1 MRFLS
6 RNREIGYDN
15 AIQTARDRAAEF
27 QEEDDMILADKI
39 ITLRKKAGWS
49 QEELASQLGVT
60 RQSVSK
66 WEGAQSVPDLDKVVQ
81 MSRLFGVSTDYL
93 LKDELEEEEFVGSEA
108 EETPL
113 RRVTMEQAARYLA
126 LRKACA
132 PKIALA
138 VAMCIVSPVVIIFLA
153 ALADAGLGGIS
164 EDLAAGLGVS
174 VILVLVAIA
183 VGMFLSCGAKTK
195 EFDFL
200 EKEPFE
206 TEYGVSG
213 MVRERRKAYE
223 PTASR
228 CTILGVVLCILAV
241 VPLML
246 GVGLASSDV
255 AALLVRVA
263 PADVYAAAAVDALL
277 LLVACGVGV
286 LVWSG
291 TYTGAMDQ
299 LLEEGDYTRKKKAR
313 SGVMSTVSLIYWLS
327 VTAIFLFY
335 TFGPKGNGQPQY
347 SWFIWA
353 VGGVL
358 YAAVMGIVSLVLYHK
373 DIRNGCKKKRGRTL
387 CSILNT

>member
-15 AIQTARDRAAEF
+15 AIQTARDRTIEI

-93 LKDELEEEEFVGSEA
+93 LKDELEEEEFVESEA
-108 EETPL
+108 YKTPL

-138 VAMCIVSPVVIIFLA
+138 VAMCIVSPVVIIFLSA
-153 ALADAGLGGIS
+153 MADAGLGGIS

-373 DIRNGCKKKRGRTL
+373 DKM
-387 CSILNT
+387 

>member
-1 MRFLS
+1 
-6 RNREIGYDN
+6 
-15 AIQTARDRAAEF
+15 
-27 QEEDDMILADKI
+27 MILADKI

-49 QEELASQLGVT
+49 QEELAAQLGVS

-66 WEGAQSVPDLDKVVQ
+66 WEGAQSVPDMQKVVQ
-81 MSRLFGVSTDYL
+81 MSRLFGVTTDYL
-93 LKDELEEEEFVGSEA
+93 LKEELGEPEPAQSEPDA
-108 EETPL
+108 PL
-113 RRVTMEQAARYLA
+113 RCVTMEQAARYLA

-138 VAMCIVSPVVIIFLA
+138 VAMCIISPVVIIFLSA
-153 ALADAGLGGIS
+153 MADAGLGGIS

-228 CTILGVVLCILAV
+228 CTMLGVVLCILAV

-263 PADVYAAAAVDALL
+263 PADVYAAAEVDALL

-347 SWFIWA
+347 SSFILPPPRVFYFA
-353 VGGVL
+353 
-358 YAAVMGIVSLVLYHK
+358 
-373 DIRNGCKKKRGRTL
+373 TL
-387 CSILNT
+387 R

>member
-15 AIQTARDRAAEF
+15 AIQTARDRAIEI

-93 LKDELEEEEFVGSEA
+93 LKDELEEEEFVESEA
-108 EETPL
+108 DETPL

-138 VAMCIVSPVVIIFLA
+138 VAMCIVSPVVIIFLSA
-153 ALADAGLGGIS
+153 MADAGLGGIS

-373 DIRNGCKKKRGRTL
+373 DKM
-387 CSILNT
+387 

>member
-1 MRFLS
+1 
-6 RNREIGYDN
+6 
-15 AIQTARDRAAEF
+15 
-27 QEEDDMILADKI
+27 MILADKI
-39 ITLRKKAGWS
+39 MTLRKKAGRS
-49 QEELASQLGVT
+49 QEELAGQLGVT

-93 LKDELEEEEFVGSEA
+93 LKDEMEDEEFVEAA
-108 EETPL
+108 EEEAPL
-113 RRVTMEQAARYLA
+113 RKVTMEQAARYLA

-138 VAMCIVSPVVIIFLA
+138 VAMCIVSPVVIILLA
-153 ALADAGLGGIS
+153 AVADAGIGGIS
-164 EDLAAGLGVS
+164 EDLAAGIGVS
-174 VILVLVAIA
+174 AILVLVAAA
-183 VGMFLSCGAKTK
+183 VAIFLSCGAKTK
-195 EFDFL
+195 EFEFL

-213 MVRERRKAYE
+213 MVRERRRAYE

-228 CTILGVVLCILAV
+228 CTIAGVVLCILAV

-246 GVGLASSDV
+246 GVGLASSGV
-255 AALLVRVA
+255 AAMLTRIA
-263 PADVYAAAAVDALL
+263 PADVYAAAAVDVLL

-286 LVWSG
+286 LVLSG
-291 TYTGAMDQ
+291 TYTAAMDQ
-299 LLEEGDYTRKKKAR
+299 LLEEGDYTRREKAR
-313 SGVMSTVSLIYWLS
+313 SGVKGTVTLIYWLG

-335 TFGPKGNGQPQY
+335 TFGPNGNGQPGC

-358 YAAVMGIVSLVLYHK
+358 YAAVMGVVTLILRWK
-373 DIRNGCKKKRGRTL
+373 DKM
-387 CSILNT
+387 

>member
-15 AIQTARDRAAEF
+15 AIQTARDRAIEI

-93 LKDELEEEEFVGSEA
+93 LKDELEEEEFVESEA
-108 EETPL
+108 DETPL

-164 EDLAAGLGVS
+164 EDLAAGVGVS
-174 VILVLVAIA
+174 VILALVAAA
-183 VGMFLSCGAKTK
+183 VGIFLSCGAKTK
-195 EFDFL
+195 EFEFL

-286 LVWSG
+286 VVWSG

-373 DIRNGCKKKRGRTL
+373 DKM
-387 CSILNT
+387 

>member
-15 AIQTARDRAAEF
+15 AIQTARDRAIEI

-39 ITLRKKAGWS
+39 ITLRKKTGWS

-93 LKDELEEEEFVGSEA
+93 LKDELEEEEFVESESDEA
-108 EETPL
+108 PL

-138 VAMCIVSPVVIIFLA
+138 VAMCIISPVVIIFLSA
-153 ALADAGLGGIS
+153 MADAGLGGIS
-164 EDLAAGLGVS
+164 ENLAAGLGVS

-335 TFGPKGNGQPQY
+335 TFGPRGNGQPQY

-358 YAAVMGIVSLVLYHK
+358 YAAVMGIVSLVLHHK
-373 DIRNGCKKKRGRTL
+373 DKM
-387 CSILNT
+387 

>member
-1 MRFLS
+1 
-6 RNREIGYDN
+6 
-15 AIQTARDRAAEF
+15 
-27 QEEDDMILADKI
+27 MILADKI
-39 ITLRKKAGWS
+39 MTLRKKAGWS
-49 QEELASQLGVT
+49 QEELAGQLGVT

-93 LKDELEEEEFVGSEA
+93 LKDEMEDEEFVEAA
-108 EETPL
+108 EEEAPL
-113 RRVTMEQAARYLA
+113 RKVTMEQAARYLA

-138 VAMCIVSPVVIIFLA
+138 VAMCIVSPVVIILLA
-153 ALADAGLGGIS
+153 ALADAGIGGIS
-164 EDLAAGLGVS
+164 EDLAAGIGVS
-174 VILVLVAIA
+174 VILVLVAAA
-183 VGMFLSCGAKTK
+183 VAIFLSCGAKTK
-195 EFDFL
+195 EFEFL

-213 MVRERRKAYE
+213 MVRERRRAYE

-228 CTILGVVLCILAV
+228 CTIAGVVLCILAV

-246 GVGLASSDV
+246 GVGLASSGV
-255 AALLVRVA
+255 AAMLTRIA
-263 PADVYAAAAVDALL
+263 PADVYAAAAVDVLL

-286 LVWSG
+286 LVLSG
-291 TYTGAMDQ
+291 TYTAAMDQ
-299 LLEEGDYTRKKKAR
+299 LLEEGDYTRREKAR
-313 SGVMSTVSLIYWLS
+313 SGVKGTVTLIYWLG

-335 TFGPKGNGQPQY
+335 TFGPNGNGQPGC

-358 YAAVMGIVSLVLYHK
+358 YAAVMGVVTLILRWK
-373 DIRNGCKKKRGRTL
+373 DKM
-387 CSILNT
+387 

>member
-15 AIQTARDRAAEF
+15 AIQTARDRAIEI

-93 LKDELEEEEFVGSEA
+93 LKDELEEEEFVESEA
-108 EETPL
+108 DEAPL

-138 VAMCIVSPVVIIFLA
+138 VAMCIISPVVIIFLSA
-153 ALADAGLGGIS
+153 MADAGLGGIS

-335 TFGPKGNGQPQY
+335 TFGPRGNGQPQY

-373 DIRNGCKKKRGRTL
+373 DKM
-387 CSILNT
+387 

>member
-15 AIQTARDRAAEF
+15 AIQTARDRAIEI

-93 LKDELEEEEFVGSEA
+93 LKDELEEEEFVESEA
-108 EETPL
+108 DEMPL

-132 PKIALA
+132 PRIALA
-138 VAMCIVSPVVIIFLA
+138 VAMCIISPVVIIFLSA
-153 ALADAGLGGIS
+153 MADAGLGGIS

-183 VGMFLSCGAKTK
+183 VGTFLSCGAKTK

-246 GVGLASSDV
+246 EVGLASSDV

-373 DIRNGCKKKRGRTL
+373 DKM
-387 CSILNT
+387 

>member
-6 RNREIGYDN
+6 RNRKIGYDN
-15 AIQTARDRAAEF
+15 AIQTARDRTIEI

-93 LKDELEEEEFVGSEA
+93 LKDELEEEEFVESEA
-108 EETPL
+108 DEAPL

-138 VAMCIVSPVVIIFLA
+138 VAMCIVSPVVIIFLSA
-153 ALADAGLGGIS
+153 MADAGLGGIS
-164 EDLAAGLGVS
+164 ENLAAGLGVS

-373 DIRNGCKKKRGRTL
+373 DKI
-387 CSILNT
+387 

>member
-15 AIQTARDRAAEF
+15 AIQTARDRAIEI

-81 MSRLFGVSTDYL
+81 LSRIFGVSTDYL
-93 LKDELEEEEFVGSEA
+93 LKDELEEEEFVESEA
-108 EETPL
+108 DETPL

-138 VAMCIVSPVVIIFLA
+138 VAMCIVSPVVIIFLSA
-153 ALADAGLGGIS
+153 MADAGLGGIS

-373 DIRNGCKKKRGRTL
+373 DKM
-387 CSILNT
+387 

>member
-1 MRFLS
+1 
-6 RNREIGYDN
+6 
-15 AIQTARDRAAEF
+15 
-27 QEEDDMILADKI
+27 MILADKI
-39 ITLRKKAGWS
+39 ITLRKKEGWS

-93 LKDELEEEEFVGSEA
+93 LKDELEEEEFVESEA
-108 EETPL
+108 DETPL

-138 VAMCIVSPVVIIFLA
+138 VAMCIVSPVVIVFLSA
-153 ALADAGLGGIS
+153 MADAGLGGIS

-213 MVRERRKAYE
+213 MVRERRKVYE

-335 TFGPKGNGQPQY
+335 TFGPNGNGQAKY

-353 VGGVL
+353 IGGVL

-373 DIRNGCKKKRGRTL
+373 DKM
-387 CSILNT
+387 

>member
-1 MRFLS
+1 
-6 RNREIGYDN
+6 
-15 AIQTARDRAAEF
+15 
-27 QEEDDMILADKI
+27 MILADKI
-39 ITLRKKAGWS
+39 MTLRKKAGRS
-49 QEELASQLGVT
+49 QEELAGQLGVT

-93 LKDELEEEEFVGSEA
+93 LKDEMEDEEFVEAA
-108 EETPL
+108 EEEAPL
-113 RRVTMEQAARYLA
+113 RKVTMEQAARYLA

-138 VAMCIVSPVVIIFLA
+138 VAMCIVSPVVIILLA
-153 ALADAGLGGIS
+153 ALADAGIGGIS
-164 EDLAAGLGVS
+164 EDLAAGIGVS
-174 VILVLVAIA
+174 VILVLVAAA
-183 VGMFLSCGAKTK
+183 VAIFLSCGAKTK
-195 EFDFL
+195 EFEFL

-213 MVRERRKAYE
+213 MVRERRRAYE

-228 CTILGVVLCILAV
+228 CTIAGVVLCILAV

-246 GVGLASSDV
+246 GVGLASSGV
-255 AALLVRVA
+255 AAMLTRIA
-263 PADVYAAAAVDALL
+263 PADVYAAAAVDVLL

-286 LVWSG
+286 LVLSG
-291 TYTGAMDQ
+291 TYTAAMDQ
-299 LLEEGDYTRKKKAR
+299 LLEEGDYTRREKAR
-313 SGVMSTVSLIYWLS
+313 SGVKGTVTLIYWLG

-335 TFGPKGNGQPQY
+335 TFGPNGNGQPGC

-358 YAAVMGIVSLVLYHK
+358 YAAVMGVVTLILRWK
-373 DIRNGCKKKRGRTL
+373 DKM
-387 CSILNT
+387 

>member
-15 AIQTARDRAAEF
+15 AIQTARDRTIEI

-93 LKDELEEEEFVGSEA
+93 LKDELEEEEFVESEA
-108 EETPL
+108 DEAPL

-358 YAAVMGIVSLVLYHK
+358 YAAVMGIVSLVLHHK
-373 DIRNGCKKKRGRTL
+373 DKM
-387 CSILNT
+387 

>member
-15 AIQTARDRAAEF
+15 AIQTARDRAIEI

-93 LKDELEEEEFVGSEA
+93 LKDELEEEEFVESEA
-108 EETPL
+108 DETPL

-138 VAMCIVSPVVIIFLA
+138 VAMCIISPVVIIFLSA
-153 ALADAGLGGIS
+153 MADAGLGGIS
-164 EDLAAGLGVS
+164 ENLAAGLGVS

-335 TFGPKGNGQPQY
+335 TFGPRGNGQPRY

-353 VGGVL
+353 IGGVL
-358 YAAVMGIVSLVLYHK
+358 YAAVMGIVSLVLHHK
-373 DIRNGCKKKRGRTL
+373 DKM
-387 CSILNT
+387 

>member
-6 RNREIGYDN
+6 RNRKIGYDN
-15 AIQTARDRAAEF
+15 AIQTAWERALKF

-93 LKDELEEEEFVGSEA
+93 LKDELEEEEFVESEA
-108 EETPL
+108 DETPL

-138 VAMCIVSPVVIIFLA
+138 VAMCIVSPVVIIFLSA
-153 ALADAGLGGIS
+153 MADAGLGGIS

-373 DIRNGCKKKRGRTL
+373 DKM
-387 CSILNT
+387 

>member
-1 MRFLS
+1 
-6 RNREIGYDN
+6 
-15 AIQTARDRAAEF
+15 
-27 QEEDDMILADKI
+27 MILADKI

-93 LKDELEEEEFVGSEA
+93 LKDELEEEEFVESEA
-108 EETPL
+108 AETPL
-113 RRVTMEQAARYLA
+113 RRVQAARYLA

-138 VAMCIVSPVVIIFLA
+138 VAMCIASPVVIIFLSA
-153 ALADAGLGGIS
+153 MADAGLGGIS

-213 MVRERRKAYE
+213 MVREREREFREKN
-223 PTASR
+223 SR
-228 CTILGVVLCILAV
+228 LTVIGTVLCILSVLPLFAV
-241 VPLML
+241 LSVMPAADDVVYIAAVCVLLFM
-246 GVGLASSDV
+246 VGLGCIAF
-255 AALLVRVA
+255 
-263 PADVYAAAAVDALL
+263 VY
-277 LLVACGVGV
+277 
-286 LVWSG
+286 SG
-291 TYTGAMDQ
+291 TYHGAMEK
-299 LLEEGDYTRKKKAR
+299 LLEEGDYSRDNKGRRKVVGTISA
-313 SGVMSTVSLIYWLS
+313 VYWLI
-327 VTAIFLFY
+327 VTAVFLVTMFSPN
-335 TFGPKGNGQPQY
+335 TPMMPRET
-347 SWFIWA
+347 WIIWA

-358 YAAVMGIVSLVLYHK
+358 YAAVMAVVRLLT
-373 DIRNGCKKKRGRTL
+373 GRK
-387 CSILNT
+387 

>member
-15 AIQTARDRAAEF
+15 AIQTARDRAHKF

-66 WEGAQSVPDLDKVVQ
+66 WEGAQSVPDLDKVLQ

-93 LKDELEEEEFVGSEA
+93 LKDELEEEEFVESEA
-108 EETPL
+108 DETPL

-138 VAMCIVSPVVIIFLA
+138 VAMCIISPVVIIFLSA
-153 ALADAGLGGIS
+153 MADAGLGGIS

-373 DIRNGCKKKRGRTL
+373 DKM
-387 CSILNT
+387 

>member
-15 AIQTARDRAAEF
+15 AIQTARDRTIEI

-93 LKDELEEEEFVGSEA
+93 LKDELEEEEFVESEA
-108 EETPL
+108 DEAPL

-138 VAMCIVSPVVIIFLA
+138 VAMCIVSPVVIIFLSA
-153 ALADAGLGGIS
+153 MADAGLGGIS

-277 LLVACGVGV
+277 LLVACGVGA

-373 DIRNGCKKKRGRTL
+373 DKM
-387 CSILNT
+387 

>member
-1 MRFLS
+1 
-6 RNREIGYDN
+6 
-15 AIQTARDRAAEF
+15 
-27 QEEDDMILADKI
+27 MILADKI

-93 LKDELEEEEFVGSEA
+93 LKDELEEEEFVESEA
-108 EETPL
+108 DETPL

-138 VAMCIVSPVVIIFLA
+138 VAMCIVSPVVIIFLSA
-153 ALADAGLGGIS
+153 MADAGLGGIS
-164 EDLAAGLGVS
+164 EDLA
-174 VILVLVAIA
+174 
-183 VGMFLSCGAKTK
+183 T
-195 EFDFL
+195 
-200 EKEPFE
+200 EPFE

-373 DIRNGCKKKRGRTL
+373 DKM
-387 CSILNT
+387 

>member
-1 MRFLS
+1 MTNLTVRFLS
-6 RNREIGYDN
+6 RNRKMGYDN
-15 AIQTARDRAAEF
+15 AIQTARERALKF

-49 QEELASQLGVT
+49 QEELAVQLGVT

-81 MSRLFGVSTDYL
+81 MSRIFGVSTDYL
-93 LKDELEEEEFVGSEA
+93 LKDELEEEEFVESAADEA
-108 EETPL
+108 PL
-113 RRVTMEQAARYLA
+113 RRVTMEQAAQYLA
-126 LRKACA
+126 LRRACA
-132 PKIALA
+132 PKTALA
-138 VAMCIVSPVVIIFLA
+138 VALCIVSPVVLIFLTA
-153 ALADAGLGGIS
+153 MADTGWGGIS
-164 EDLAAGLGVS
+164 ENLAAGLGVS
-174 VILVLVAIA
+174 VLLVLVAAA
-183 VGMFLSCGAKTK
+183 VGIFLSCGAKTK

-213 MVRERRKAYE
+213 MVRERRRSYE
-223 PTASR
+223 ATASR
-228 CTILGVVLCILAV
+228 CTILGAVLCILAV

-246 GVGLASSDV
+246 GLGAASSSV
-255 AALLVRVA
+255 GALLTRIA
-263 PADVYAAAAVDALL
+263 PTGVYAAAAVDALL
-277 LLVACGVGV
+277 VFVACGVGV

-313 SGVMSTVSLIYWLS
+313 SGVMSTLTLIYWLS

-335 TFGPKGNGQPQY
+335 TFGPMGNGQPRN

-353 VGGVL
+353 IGGVL
-358 YAAVMGIVSLVLYHK
+358 YAAVMGIVSLVLHHK
-373 DIRNGCKKKRGRTL
+373 DKM
-387 CSILNT
+387 

>member
-15 AIQTARDRAAEF
+15 AIQTARDRAIEI

-93 LKDELEEEEFVGSEA
+93 LKDELEEEEFVESEA
-108 EETPL
+108 DETPL

-138 VAMCIVSPVVIIFLA
+138 VAMCIVSPVVIIFLSA
-153 ALADAGLGGIS
+153 MADAGLGSIS

-246 GVGLASSDV
+246 ELGVASSDV

-335 TFGPKGNGQPQY
+335 TFGPRGNGQPRY

-353 VGGVL
+353 IGGVL
-358 YAAVMGIVSLVLYHK
+358 YAAVMGIVSLVLHHK
-373 DIRNGCKKKRGRTL
+373 DKM
-387 CSILNT
+387 

>member
-1 MRFLS
+1 
-6 RNREIGYDN
+6 
-15 AIQTARDRAAEF
+15 
-27 QEEDDMILADKI
+27 MILADKI

-49 QEELASQLGVT
+49 QEELAAQLGVS

-66 WEGAQSVPDLDKVVQ
+66 WEGAQSVPDMQKVVQ
-81 MSRLFGVSTDYL
+81 MSRLFGVTTDYL
-93 LKDELEEEEFVGSEA
+93 LKEELGEPEPAQSEPDA
-108 EETPL
+108 PL
-113 RRVTMEQAARYLA
+113 RCVTMEQAARYLA

-138 VAMCIVSPVVIIFLA
+138 VAMCIVSPVVIIFLSA
-153 ALADAGLGGIS
+153 MADAGLGGIS
-164 EDLAAGLGVS
+164 EDLAAGLGAS
-174 VILVLVAIA
+174 VILALVAAA
-183 VGMFLSCGAKTK
+183 VGIFLSCGAKTK
-195 EFDFL
+195 EFEFL

-373 DIRNGCKKKRGRTL
+373 DKM
-387 CSILNT
+387 

>member
-15 AIQTARDRAAEF
+15 AIQTARDRTIEI

-49 QEELASQLGVT
+49 QEELAVQLGVT

-93 LKDELEEEEFVGSEA
+93 LKDELEEEEFVESEA
-108 EETPL
+108 DETPL

-138 VAMCIVSPVVIIFLA
+138 VAMCIVSPVVIIFLSA
-153 ALADAGLGGIS
+153 MADAGLGGIS
-164 EDLAAGLGVS
+164 ENLAAGLGVS

-335 TFGPKGNGQPQY
+335 TFGPRGNGQPQY

-358 YAAVMGIVSLVLYHK
+358 YAAVMGIVSLVLHHK
-373 DIRNGCKKKRGRTL
+373 DKM
-387 CSILNT
+387 

>member
-1 MRFLS
+1 
-6 RNREIGYDN
+6 
-15 AIQTARDRAAEF
+15 
-27 QEEDDMILADKI
+27 MILADKI

-93 LKDELEEEEFVGSEA
+93 LKDELEEEEFVESEA
-108 EETPL
+108 DEAPL

-138 VAMCIVSPVVIIFLA
+138 VAMCIVSPVVIIFLSA
-153 ALADAGLGGIS
+153 MADAGLGGIS
-164 EDLAAGLGVS
+164 ENLAAGVGVS

-255 AALLVRVA
+255 AALLVRETGKKV
-263 PADVYAAAAVDALL
+263 LL
-277 LLVACGVGV
+277 LDGDRLKVTVRFRGREMAHTNIGE
-286 LVWSG
+286 
-291 TYTGAMDQ
+291 Q
-299 LLEEGDYTRKKKAR
+299 LLTNFAAQCAEIATMDKNPKMEGRNMFMFLSPKAPDKQANKK
-313 SGVMSTVSLIYWLS
+313 
-327 VTAIFLFY
+327 
-335 TFGPKGNGQPQY
+335 
-347 SWFIWA
+347 
-353 VGGVL
+353 
-358 YAAVMGIVSLVLYHK
+358 
-373 DIRNGCKKKRGRTL
+373 
-387 CSILNT
+387 

>member
-15 AIQTARDRAAEF
+15 AIQTARDRAIEI

-93 LKDELEEEEFVGSEA
+93 LKDELEEEEFVESEA
-108 EETPL
+108 DEAPL
-113 RRVTMEQAARYLA
+113 RKVTMEQAARYLA

-138 VAMCIVSPVVIIFLA
+138 VAMCIVSPVVIIFLSA
-153 ALADAGLGGIS
+153 MADAGLGGIS

-358 YAAVMGIVSLVLYHK
+358 YAAVMGIVSLVLHHK
-373 DIRNGCKKKRGRTL
+373 DKM
-387 CSILNT
+387 

>member
-1 MRFLS
+1 
-6 RNREIGYDN
+6 
-15 AIQTARDRAAEF
+15 
-27 QEEDDMILADKI
+27 MILADKI
-39 ITLRKKAGWS
+39 MTLRKKAGWS
-49 QEELASQLGVT
+49 QEELAGQLGVT

-93 LKDELEEEEFVGSEA
+93 LKDEMEDEEFVEAA
-108 EETPL
+108 EEEAPL
-113 RRVTMEQAARYLA
+113 RKVTMEQAARYLA

-138 VAMCIVSPVVIIFLA
+138 VAMCIVSPVVIILLA
-153 ALADAGLGGIS
+153 AVADAGIGGIS
-164 EDLAAGLGVS
+164 EDLAAGIGVS
-174 VILVLVAIA
+174 AILVLVAAA
-183 VGMFLSCGAKTK
+183 VAIFLSCGAKTK
-195 EFDFL
+195 EFEFL

-213 MVRERRKAYE
+213 MVRERRRAYE

-228 CTILGVVLCILAV
+228 CTIAGVVLCILAV

-246 GVGLASSDV
+246 GVGLASSGV
-255 AALLVRVA
+255 AAMLTRIA
-263 PADVYAAAAVDALL
+263 PADVYAAAAVDVLL

-286 LVWSG
+286 LVLSG
-291 TYTGAMDQ
+291 TYTAAMDQ
-299 LLEEGDYTRKKKAR
+299 LLEEGDYTRREKAR
-313 SGVMSTVSLIYWLS
+313 SGVKGTVTLIYWLG

-335 TFGPKGNGQPQY
+335 TFGPNGNGQPGC

-358 YAAVMGIVSLVLYHK
+358 YAAVMGVVTLILRWK
-373 DIRNGCKKKRGRTL
+373 DKM
-387 CSILNT
+387 